1 MRKQNYRLL
10 LVLLM
15 SIFWMQ
21 AQEKTITGTVTDQ
34 NNVPLPG
41 VNVVVKETIR
51 GTQTDFDGNYT
62 ILASEG
68 EVLVFSYL
76 GQTTAERTVGASNTI
91 SLQMQEDAA
100 QLEEVI
106 VVGYGTQSK
115 RTLTDNVVKL
125 TSEDIKEVQNPNFQ
139 NALVG
144 KAAGVQITQTN
155 GKVEGGINIRVRGA
169 ASISGDSQ
177 PLYVVDGIPLSDPLS
192 DNAVFTPGLANPTGN
207 GAPTNPLLT
216 LSANEIESID
226 ILKDASSAAIYGARG
241 ANGVVIITT
250 KKGKQGKATFSL
262 NLAQG
267 FSRPTNRR
275 EYLNAAE
282 YIELFTE
289 AARNSAAFDT
299 PDEGQTF
306 IENRFDRYAG
316 DTDWRTGQV
325 DTDWQDESF
334 QDGYQTDA
342 DFSVSGADAKT
353 SYFFSGAYTNS
364 TGIVRGNELEKAAAR
379 INLSHQLTDKFKAGM
394 NLSYSR
400 SEIDRISNDNAFSTP
415 LQAIAQTPLAVPRLP
430 DGTPNNSTQYGNFLF
445 DLDNAFFK
453 TIIRRLT
460 GKAFGEYKFTDY
472 LKINSDFA
480 YDFFSQTE
488 EDYDGLN
495 ALFQS
500 TSGQSQ
506 ATDIYAENYIFSN
519 YLTFD
524 KTFSDKH
531 NVNVVVGTEYNNINR
546 RIGSVTSI
554 LFPSDAIPVVS
565 RGAEVTAGTG
575 IRRRSTFLSYFARA
589 TYAFDNKY
597 LFKASVRRD
606 GSSRFGKNVRFGT
619 FPSVSAGW
627 ILSEEDFLKESKT
640 LSFLKLRASWGQ
652 LGNAE
657 IGDYPSRYLFSS
669 FSYNKQGGLAPLQP
683 GNDELTWEK
692 SSQVDIGL
700 EFGLFD
706 GVVSGEID
714 YYNKETDNLLFALPL
729 PRSGGA
735 ATVNTNAGTLVNKG
749 VEVVLNTRNIS
760 TENFTW
766 NTSFNISRNDNEITA
781 LGNNNADVITGRN
794 ILRVGENLNSFY
806 MIEYAGVDSAN
817 GDALYFLNTENPDG
831 TLNKA
836 TTNNPNEAQRVVVG
850 NPYPEWLGGLTNT
863 INFKNV
869 DFTFTFQG
877 QWGASIFNDAGR
889 FESANG
895 DFYDNQT
902 RDQLNRWQNPGDI
915 TDVPQARLF
924 EGNGTA
930 RSTRYLD
937 SADFIRLRNIS
948 LGYTIPGKAL
958 ESTGLSKVRIYVS
971 GLNLLT
977 FTSFDA
983 GWDPESTVDFN
994 GPAQPGIAF
1003 YSAPPAKT
1011 VTLGLNINF

>member
-1 MRKQNYRLL
+1 MKKKRTW
-10 LVLLM
+10 LLM
-15 SIFWMQ
+15 LFLTCISWTY
-21 AQEKTITGTVTDQ
+21 AQQKKITGNVTDSDGI
-34 NNVPLPG
+34 PLPG
-41 VNVVVKETIR
+41 VNILVKGTTT
-51 GTQTDFDGNYT
+51 GTQTDFDGNYIIEANNDQT
-62 ILASEG
+62 
-68 EVLVFSYL
+68 LVFSYL
-76 GQTTAERTVGASNTI
+76 GQRTTERRIGTLSTI
-91 SLQMQEDAA
+91 DIQMQEDAS

-115 RTLTDNVVKL
+115 RNLTDNIAKL
-125 TSEDIKEVQNPNFQ
+125 TSDDIKEVQNPNFQ

-177 PLYVVDGIPLSDPLS
+177 PLYVVDGIPLLDPLS
-192 DNAVFTPGLANPTGN
+192 DNDVFLPGAVNDTGN

-250 KKGKQGKATFSL
+250 KRGKQGKASFSV

-267 FSRPTNRR
+267 FSQPTNRR
-275 EYLNAAE
+275 EYLNTAE
-282 YIELFTE
+282 YIELFKE
-289 AARNSAAFDT
+289 AGRNSPFFSPDDGQAFV
-299 PDEGQTF
+299 EA
-306 IENRFDRYAG
+306 RFDRYAG
-316 DTDWRTGQV
+316 DTDWRTGEV

-353 SYFFSGAYTNS
+353 SYFFSGAYNNS
-364 TGIVRGNELEKAAAR
+364 TGIVRGNELEKASAR

-394 NLSYSR
+394 NLSFSR
-400 SEIDRISNDNAFSTP
+400 AEIDRISNDNAFSTP
-415 LQAIAQTPLAVPRLP
+415 LQAVAQSPLALTRLP
-430 DGTPNNSTQYGNFLF
+430 DGTPNSNTQYGNFLF
-445 DLDNAFFK
+445 DLDNSFFK

-460 GKAFGEYKFTDY
+460 GKAYSEYKFTDY

-488 EDYDGLN
+488 DDYDGLN

-500 TSGQSQ
+500 TSGQST
-506 ATDIYAENYIFSN
+506 ATDIYSENYIFSN
-519 YLTFD
+519 YITFD
-524 KTFSDKH
+524 KTFNENHD
-531 NVNVVVGTEYNNINR
+531 VNFVLGTEFNKINR

-554 LFPSDAIPVVS
+554 LFPSDAIPTVS
-565 RGAEVTAGTG
+565 SGAEVIAGTG
-575 IRRRSTFLSYFARA
+575 IQRRSTFLSYFARA
-589 TYAFDNKY
+589 TYSYDNKY

-606 GSSRFGKNVRFGT
+606 GSSRFGSNVRFGT
-619 FPSVSAGW
+619 FPAFSAGW
-627 ILSEEDFLKESKT
+627 VLSEENFLNKSKT

-683 GNDELTWEK
+683 GNNELTWEK
-692 SSQVDIGL
+692 STQTDIGV
-700 EFGLFD
+700 EFGFFD
-706 GVVSGEID
+706 STISGEID

-735 ATVNTNAGTLVNKG
+735 ATVNTNSGKLVNKG
-749 VEVVLNTRNIS
+749 VEFVLNTRNVS
-760 TENFTW
+760 TEDFTW
-766 NTSFNISRNDNEITA
+766 TTNFNIAKNENEVTA
-781 LGNNNADVITGRN
+781 LANDNADVITGRN
-794 ILRVGENLNSFY
+794 ILRVGETLNSFY
-806 MIEYAGVDSAN
+806 MIEYAGVDPGN
-817 GDALYFLNTENPDG
+817 GDALYFLNTENADG
-831 TLNKA
+831 TLDRG
-836 TTNNPNEAQRVVVG
+836 TTNNPNEAQRIVAG
-850 NPYPEWLGGLTNT
+850 NPYPEWTGGITSN
-863 INFKNV
+863 INYKNL

-895 DFYDNQT
+895 DFFDNQT
-902 RDQLNRWQNPGDI
+902 RDQLNRWQRPGDI
-915 TDVPQARLF
+915 TTVPQARLF
-924 EGNGTA
+924 AGNGTA

-937 SADFIRLRNIS
+937 NADFIRLRNIS
-948 LGYTIPGKAL
+948 IGYTIPQNAL
-958 ESTGLSKVRIYVS
+958 KSSGLSKIRVYVS

-977 FTSFDA
+977 FTDFEA
-983 GWDPESTVDFN
+983 GWDPESTLDAN

-1011 VTLGLNINF
+1011 VTIGLNINF

>member
-1 MRKQNYRLL
+1 MRKKSYWLL
-10 LVLLM
+10 LVFLM
-15 SIFWMQ
+15 SISWIQ
-21 AQEKTITGTVTDQ
+21 AQEKAITGLITDQ
-34 NNVPLPG
+34 DSSPLPG
-41 VNVVVKETIR
+41 VNVVVKGTVR
-51 GTQTDFDGNYT
+51 GTQTDFDGNYS
-62 ILASEG
+62 ILASTG

-76 GQTTAERTVGASNTI
+76 GQRTAERTIDSSDPINV
-91 SLQMQEDAA
+91 QMQEDAS

-115 RTLTDNVVKL
+115 RNLTDNIAKL
-125 TSEDIKEVQNPNFQ
+125 TSDDIKEVQNPNFQ

-177 PLYVVDGIPLSDPLS
+177 PLYVVDGIPLLDPLS
-192 DNAVFTPGLANPTGN
+192 DNDVFTAGAVNDTGN

-250 KKGKQGKATFSL
+250 KRGKQGKANFSL

-267 FSRPTNRR
+267 FSQPTNKR
-275 EYLNAAE
+275 EYLNAAQ

-289 AARNSAAFDT
+289 AGRNSPFFDPDDGQAFV
-299 PDEGQTF
+299 EA
-306 IENRFDRYAG
+306 RFDRYAG
-316 DTDWRTGQV
+316 DTDWRTGEV
-325 DTDWQDESF
+325 DTDWQKESF
-334 QDGYQTDA
+334 QNGYQTDA

-353 SYFFSGAYTNS
+353 SYFFSGAYNNS
-364 TGIVRGNELEKAAAR
+364 SGIVRGNELEKASAR
-379 INLSHQLTDKFKAGM
+379 INLSHQLTDSFKAGM
-394 NLSYSR
+394 NLSFSR
-400 SEIDRISNDNAFSTP
+400 AEIDRISNDNAFSTP
-415 LQAIAQTPLAVPRLP
+415 LQAIAQSPLALTRLP
-430 DGTPNNSTQYGNFLF
+430 DGTPNSSTQYGNFLF
-445 DLDNAFFK
+445 DLDNSFFK
-453 TIIRRLT
+453 TVIRRLT
-460 GKAFGEYKFTDY
+460 GKVYGEYKFTDY

-488 EDYDGLN
+488 DDYDGLN

-500 TSGQSQ
+500 TSGQST
-506 ATDIYAENYIFSN
+506 ATDIYSENYIFSN

-524 KTFSDKH
+524 KTFSDVH
-531 NVNVVVGTEYNNINR
+531 NLNFVLGTEFNKINR

-554 LFPSDAIPVVS
+554 LFPSDAIPTVS
-565 RGAEVTAGTG
+565 SGAEVIAGTG
-575 IRRRSTFLSYFARA
+575 IQRRSTFLSYFARA
-589 TYAFDNKY
+589 TYSLDNTY

-606 GSSRFGKNVRFGT
+606 GSSRFGNNVRFGT
-619 FPSVSAGW
+619 FPAFSAGW
-627 ILSEEDFLKESKT
+627 VLSEEGFLNESKT

-692 SSQVDIGL
+692 STQTDIGL
-700 EFGLFD
+700 EFGFFD
-706 GVVSGEID
+706 GTISGEID

-729 PRSGGA
+729 PLSGGA
-735 ATVNTNAGTLVNKG
+735 STVNTNSGTLVNEG
-749 VEVVLNTRNIS
+749 VELVLNTRNVNA
-760 TENFTW
+760 EDFTW
-766 NTSFNISRNDNEITA
+766 TTNFNIAKNENEITA
-781 LGNNNADVITGRN
+781 LANDNADVVTGQN
-794 ILRVGENLNSFY
+794 ILRMGENLNSFY
-806 MIEYAGVDSAN
+806 LIEYAGVDPDN
-817 GDALYFLNTENPDG
+817 GDALYFLNTENADR
-831 TLNKA
+831 TLNKG
-836 TTNNPNEAQRVVVG
+836 TTNNPNEAQRIIAG
-850 NPYPEWLGGLTNT
+850 NPYPELTAGLTNN
-863 INFKNV
+863 INYKNL

-895 DFYDNQT
+895 DFFDNQT
-902 RDQLNRWQNPGDI
+902 TDQLRRWQQPGDI

-924 EGNGTA
+924 DSNGAA

-937 SADFIRLRNIS
+937 KADFIRLRNIS
-948 LGYTIPGKAL
+948 LGYTVPANAL
-958 ESTGLSKVRIYVS
+958 KSTGLSKVRVYVS

-977 FTSFDA
+977 FTNFEQ
-983 GWDPESTVDFN
+983 GWDPESTIDVN

>member
-1 MRKQNYRLL
+1 MWLFML
-10 LVLLM
+10 FL
-15 SIFWMQ
+15 
-21 AQEKTITGTVTDQ
+21 TGMTWAYSQQKTVTGNVTDEGG
-34 NNVPLPG
+34 VPLPG
-41 VNVVVKETIR
+41 VNILVK
-51 GTQTDFDGNYT
+51 GTTTGIQTDFDGNYA
-62 ILASEG
+62 IQVSSG
-68 EVLVFSYL
+68 QVLVFSYI
-76 GQTTAERTVGASNTI
+76 GQKTTERRVENASIIKVT
-91 SLQMQEDAA
+91 MREDAS

-106 VVGYGTQSK
+106 VIGYGTQSK
-115 RTLTDNVVKL
+115 RNLTDNVAKL
-125 TSEDIKEVQNPNFQ
+125 TSDDIKEVQNPNFQ

-177 PLYVVDGIPLSDPLS
+177 PLYVVDGIPLLNPLS
-192 DNAVFTPGLANPTGN
+192 DNDVFVPGAVNDTGN

-250 KKGKQGKATFSL
+250 KRGKQGKASFSL

-267 FSRPTNRR
+267 FSQPTNKR

-289 AARNSAAFDT
+289 AGRNSPFFS
-299 PDEGQTF
+299 PDGGQTF
-306 IENRFDRYAG
+306 VEARFDRYAG
-316 DTDWRTGQV
+316 DTDWRTGEV

-334 QDGYQTDA
+334 QNGYQTDA
-342 DFSVSGADAKT
+342 DFSISGADAKT
-353 SYFFSGAYTNS
+353 SYFFSGAYNNS
-364 TGIVRGNELEKAAAR
+364 TGIVRGNELEKSSAR

-394 NLSYSR
+394 NLSFSR
-400 SEIDRISNDNAFSTP
+400 AEIDRISNDNAFSTP
-415 LQAIAQTPLAVPRLP
+415 LQAIAQSPLALTRLP
-430 DGTPNNSTQYGNFLF
+430 DGTPNSSTQYGNFLF
-445 DLDNAFFK
+445 DLDNSFFK
-453 TIIRRLT
+453 TVIRRLT
-460 GKAFGEYKFTDY
+460 GKAYGEYKFTDY

-488 EDYDGLN
+488 DDYDGLN

-500 TSGQSQ
+500 TSGQST
-506 ATDIYAENYIFSN
+506 ATDIYSENYIFSN

-524 KTFSDKH
+524 KNFNDVH
-531 NVNVVVGTEYNNINR
+531 NVNFVLGTEFNKINR

-554 LFPSDAIPVVS
+554 LFPSDAIPTVS
-565 RGAEVTAGTG
+565 SGAEIIAGTG
-575 IRRRSTFLSYFARA
+575 IQRRSTFLSYFARA
-589 TYAFDNKY
+589 TYSFDNKY

-619 FPSVSAGW
+619 FPAFSAGW
-627 ILSEEDFLKESKT
+627 VLSEENFLNDSNT

-692 SSQVDIGL
+692 STQTDIGL
-700 EFGLFD
+700 EFGFFD
-706 GVVSGEID
+706 GTISGEID

-729 PRSGGA
+729 PLSGGS
-735 ATVNTNAGTLVNKG
+735 ATVNTNAGTLVNQG
-749 VEVVLNTRNIS
+749 VEFVLNTRNVS
-760 TENFTW
+760 TENLTW
-766 NTSFNISRNDNEITA
+766 TTNFNIAKNENEITA
-781 LGNNNADVITGRN
+781 LANDNADVVTGRN

-806 MIEYAGVDSAN
+806 MIEYAGVDAAN

-831 TLNKA
+831 TLNKE
-836 TTNNPNEAQRVVVG
+836 TTNNPNEAQRIVAG
-850 NPYPEWLGGLTNT
+850 NPYPEWTAGLTNS
-863 INFKNV
+863 INYKNL

-877 QWGASIFNDAGR
+877 QWGASIFNEAGR

-895 DFYDNQT
+895 DFFDNQT
-902 RDQLNRWQNPGDI
+902 RDQLNRWQQPGDI
-915 TDVPQARLF
+915 TNVPQARLF
-924 EGNGTA
+924 AGNGTA

-937 SADFIRLRNIS
+937 NADFIRLRNIS
-948 LGYTIPGKAL
+948 LGYTIPENAL
-958 ESTGLSKVRIYVS
+958 KGTGLSKVRVYVS

-977 FTSFDA
+977 FTNFEG
-983 GWDPESTVDFN
+983 GWDPESTIDVN

-1011 VTLGLNINF
+1011 VTIGLNINF